1 MTGGIYPYMILLR
14 KENNMK
20 IDVDY
25 KPQEE
30 TLQRSYTGHYNCL
43 AGWIPF

>member
-1 MTGGIYPYMILLR
+1 MR
-14 KENNMK
+14 
-20 IDVDY
+20 IDIDY

-30 TLQRSYTGHYNCL
+30 TLQRSYNGHYNCM